1 MTAFLLAQQL
11 VVKHRKFNFRQPGSH
26 FLQIKFDCHTKTI
39 ILFYDDM
46 FILSVK
52 ILSALKHDIP
62 NEL

>member
-1 MTAFLLAQQL
+1 MVASLLTHQL

-26 FLQIKFDCHTKTI
+26 FLQIKFDYYTKTI
-39 ILFYDDM
+39 IIFYDDM